1 MSAIDFLLWLQG
13 LRNGLLDGFFALITF
28 LGSEE
33 FLLAFLALV
42 YWCYNRTVGLRLAV
56 VFLASQYINSLLKTF
71 TNVQRPGPPIVPL
84 NEETTLGTSSWPSG
98 HAQNSAAAFGT
109 LAGLVRNTPA
119 TIVLLTLIFL
129 VGLSRMYLGLHWP
142 LDVLSGWAIG
152 GLVALGALAVFSRA
166 PQLDARRLGVAPLAG
181 MLILPIVLL
190 VLNLNDSNAK
200 AAGAA
205 MGLIL
210 GWWLERRTV
219 GFEAPAPLVQQI
231 MKAIIGL
238 VVAFGLRI
246 VLKPVFELLPLSYVP
261 DVLRYLVIG
270 LWVAWVA
277 PMLFVRFLG
286 RVGTVKQATAQ
297 S

>member
-1 MSAIDFLLWLQG
+1 MQAIDFLLWLQG
-13 LRNGLLDGFFALITF
+13 LRNGVLDGFFALMTF

-56 VFLASQYINSLLKTF
+56 VFLMSQYVNSVLKTF
-71 TNVQRPGPPIVPL
+71 TNVQRPGPPVVPL
-84 NEETTLGTSSWPSG
+84 NIDTTLGTSSWPSG
-98 HAQNSAAAFGT
+98 HSQNAAAAFGAF
-109 LAGLVRNTPA
+109 AGMLRRTEA
-119 TIVLLTLIFL
+119 TIVLLLLVFL

-152 GLVALGALAVFSRA
+152 GLVALAALALFNRA
-166 PQLDARRLGVAPLAG
+166 PQPDARSLGAAPIAG
-181 MLILPIVLL
+181 MLAIPIVLL
-190 VLNLNDSNAK
+190 ALNLSESNAK

-205 MGLIL
+205 MGLIF

-219 GFEAPAPLVQQI
+219 GFEAPAPLVQQLI
-231 MKAIIGL
+231 KALAGL

-246 VLKPVFELLPLSYVP
+246 VFKPVFELLPVSYAP

-270 LWVAWVA
+270 LWVAWLA

-286 RVGTVKQATAQ
+286 RVSAVERAPAQ
-297 S
+297 G